1 MGDDGTADGAA
12 TNATTAADG
21 SATNRA
27 AADRAAADRAAAGGQ
42 AAPGQSFAGLVYG
55 LLAYGMWGLFPLYW
69 PLLEPAGAF
78 EIVAHRSLWSLVFL
92 ALVVTLT
99 RSWRIVGRT
108 YRNPRQRWLLLAA
121 AFLVAVNWCGYIW
134 AVLNGHIV
142 EASLGYFINPLVSVL
157 IGVVALGER
166 LRRAQWLAV
175 ALAVAAVVVLTFG
188 YGHPPWIG
196 LMLAS
201 SFALYG
207 LVKKLADVPAV
218 PSLTVETSFM
228 APIAIGFL
236 LVLSSTGGGHFLD
249 SATMTALFVS
259 AGVVTAL
266 PLLAFGAAAVR
277 LPLTSIGLLQ
287 YLTPVVQFLLGVIV
301 FSEQMSPVSWAGF
314 VVIWVALTVFSVD
327 AFRHAGRR

>member
-1 MGDDGTADGAA
+1 
-12 TNATTAADG
+12 
-21 SATNRA
+21 
-27 AADRAAADRAAAGGQ
+27 
-42 AAPGQSFAGLVYG
+42 
-55 LLAYGMWGLFPLYW
+55 MWGLFPLYW
-69 PLLEPAGAF
+69 PLLAPAGAF

-92 ALVVTLT
+92 AIVVTCT
-99 RSWRIVGRT
+99 RSWPVVGRT
-108 YRNPRQRWLLLAA
+108 YATPRQRWLLLAA
-121 AFLVAVNWCGYIW
+121 ALLVATNWCGYIW

-157 IGVVALGER
+157 IGVIALGER

-175 ALAVAAVVVLTFG
+175 ALAAVAVLVLTFG
-188 YGHPPWIG
+188 YGHPPWLG
-196 LMLAS
+196 LLLAC

-228 APIAIGFL
+228 APVAVVFL
-236 LVLSSTGGGHFLD
+236 LLLADSGRGHFLD
-249 SATMTALFVS
+249 SAKMTTLFVL

-301 FSEQMSPVSWAGF
+301 FSEQMSALSWVGF
-314 VVIWVALTVFSVD
+314 AVIWLALTVFSVD
-327 AFRHAGRR
+327 AFRNSGTS

>member
-1 MGDDGTADGAA
+1 M
-12 TNATTAADG
+12 
-21 SATNRA
+21 
-27 AADRAAADRAAAGGQ
+27 
-42 AAPGQSFAGLVYG
+42 FG

-69 PLLEPAGAF
+69 PLLAPAGAF

-92 ALVVTLT
+92 ALLVTLT
-99 RSWRIVGRT
+99 RSWRVVGRT
-108 YRNPRQRWLLLAA
+108 YANPRQRWLLMAA
-121 AFLVAVNWCGYIW
+121 ALLVATNWCGYIW
-134 AVLNGHIV
+134 AVLNEHIV

-157 IGVVALGER
+157 IGVVALGEQ

-175 ALAVAAVVVLTFG
+175 ALAAVAVVVLTFG
-188 YGHPPWIG
+188 YGHPPWLG
-196 LMLAS
+196 LLLAC

-228 APIAIGFL
+228 APVALLFL
-236 LVLSSTGGGHFLD
+236 LLLENSNGGHFLD
-249 SATMTALFVS
+249 SGLMTALFVS

-301 FSEQMSPVSWAGF
+301 FAEQMSALSWAGF
-314 VVIWVALTVFSVD
+314 VVIWLALTVFSVD
-327 AFRHAGRR
+327 AFRHASRP